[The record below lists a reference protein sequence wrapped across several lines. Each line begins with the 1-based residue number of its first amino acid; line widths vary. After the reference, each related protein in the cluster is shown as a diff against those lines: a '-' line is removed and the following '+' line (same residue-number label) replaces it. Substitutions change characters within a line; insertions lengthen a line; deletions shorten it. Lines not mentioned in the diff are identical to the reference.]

1 MEIADFLIWAGLG
14 IIIVRYLLPR
24 VLDWLG
30 VGIEKRQKDPTD
42 NS

>member
-30 VGIEKRQKDPTD
+30 VGIEKRPKDPTE
-42 NS
+42 